1 MTFKKLTDEDRE
13 EISTKLHLIQIEL
26 EEIRL
31 SLIQYTPEA
40 LKQAEEVFKEPEPL
54 GEPPF

>member
-1 MTFKKLTDEDRE
+1 MTYKKLTDEDRE

-31 SLIQYTPEA
+31 SIIQYTPEA
-40 LKQAEEVFKEPEPL
+40 LKQAKEVFETKDIGP
-54 GEPPF
+54 PPF